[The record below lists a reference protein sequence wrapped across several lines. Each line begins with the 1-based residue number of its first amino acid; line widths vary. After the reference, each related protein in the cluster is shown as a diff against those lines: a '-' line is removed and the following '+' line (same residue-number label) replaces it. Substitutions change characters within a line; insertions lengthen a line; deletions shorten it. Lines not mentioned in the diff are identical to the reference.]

1 MPLRIWAVLAHHDHY
16 ISWPPS
22 ECDVPDDQPSGA
34 SMSHSRL
41 AQYCLILSWD
51 SMYILVVSFGG
62 RRSGA

>member
-1 MPLRIWAVLAHHDHY
+1 MLAHHDHF
-16 ISWPPS
+16 ISRSPS

-41 AQYCLILSWD
+41 AEYCLILSWD
-51 SMYILVVSFGG
+51 SMYTLEISFDG